1 MKKAISMILVLV
13 TLISCS
19 ACSSER
25 HKSNAGS
32 EMLGYDENGSI
43 EETSSEQN
51 EELNNDNSGYKPV
64 DELIEESQTEAATSE
79 TIVETEGKSESEQR
93 NEIANRVA
101 YEIYTAFNYAL
112 EGFEKE
118 YGKGTWGDDAYCV
131 MYDRTGIVYDVHE
144 GCWKRKKWRD
154 EEWSK
159 ELVLDTVVQEAY
171 DHRYADKKKLEDM
184 VIRVELVS
192 INGEFCACAVALKDG
207 YLGTYPKF
215 NEEYVEKGN
224 TKLKKYVRGEEFFE
238 ETFDEACR
246 IYGDIEGM
254 INKKEL
260 EELPKTIYDE
270 FNNAYIECKE
280 DEALSEHLWEG
291 DVQYYIMY
299 TAEDGLWKLKKDDIE
314 GLGRIPET
322 DLEWHSDTMLD
333 RIVGKMNVQNS
344 ITGLKR
350 IEISYYNGFRACVIE
365 TEPGELASYPQS
377 ERFARYAMDFDEL
390 FEEVK
395 FD

>member
-64 DELIEESQTEAATSE
+64 DELIEESQTETATTE

-101 YEIYTAFNYAL
+101 IEIHKYFNFAL
-112 EGFEKE
+112 AEFEEE
-118 YGKGTWGDDAYCV
+118 YGEGTWGDDIYCV
-131 MYDRTGIVYDVHE
+131 MYDSHE
-144 GCWKRKKWRD
+144 GYWKRRKWRD
-154 EEWSK
+154 EKWSK
-159 ELVLDTVVQEAY
+159 ELVLDTVVQKVY
-171 DHRYADKKKLEDM
+171 DHYIDKKKLEDM
-184 VIRVELVS
+184 VSRIELVS
-192 INGEFCACAVALKDG
+192 INDGFWVCTVAMKDG
-207 YLGTYPKF
+207 YLGTKPRF

-246 IYGDIEGM
+246 TYGDIEGM
-254 INKKEL
+254 VSKKEL
-260 EELPKTIYDE
+260 EELAKTIYDE

-280 DEALSEHLWEG
+280 DEALSEHLWES
-291 DVQYYIMY
+291 DIRYYIMY
-299 TAEDGLWKLKKDDIE
+299 TAEDGLWKLKKDAYVRE
-314 GLGRIPET
+314 RIPET
-322 DLEWHSDTMLD
+322 ELEWHSDTMLD

-365 TEPGELASYPQS
+365 TETGELASYPQS
-377 ERFARYAMDFDEL
+377 E
-390 FEEVK
+390 
-395 FD
+395 

>member
-64 DELIEESQTEAATSE
+64 DELIEESQTEAATPE
-79 TIVETEGKSESEQR
+79 TIVETEGKSESEQG

-101 YEIYTAFNYAL
+101 LEIYKYFNFAL
-112 EGFEKE
+112 AEFEEE
-118 YGKGTWGDDAYCV
+118 YGEGTWGDDVYCV
-131 MYDRTGIVYDVHE
+131 MYDSHE
-144 GCWKRKKWRD
+144 GYWKRRKWRD
-154 EEWSK
+154 EKWSK
-159 ELVLDTVVQEAY
+159 GLAELVLDTVVQKVY
-171 DHRYADKKKLEDM
+171 DHYIDKKKLEDM
-184 VIRVELVS
+184 VSRIELVS
-192 INGEFCACAVALKDG
+192 INDDGFCVCAVAMKDG
-207 YLGTYPKF
+207 YLGTYPRF

-224 TKLKKYVRGEEFFE
+224 TKYKEYVRGEAFFE

-246 IYGDIEGM
+246 IYGNIEGM
-254 INKKEL
+254 VSEKEL
-260 EELPKTIYDE
+260 EEILKTIYDE

-280 DEALSEHLWEG
+280 DEALSEHLLES

-314 GLGRIPET
+314 GLGGIPET

-344 ITGLKR
+344 TTGLKR

-365 TEPGELASYPQS
+365 TETGELASYPQS

-395 FD
+395 FS